1 MQKNTLDK
9 KNFKEEIGEF
19 CGEKFK
25 NVLNI
30 YSAMWVSLRHL
41 LLSWLLQI
49 SVSSSIK
56 ILYSRNY
63 AQYYVTT

>member
-1 MQKNTLDK
+1 MDTDLTIRFLFKFMEKLNFSPIKMMQKNTLDK

-30 YSAMWVSLRHL
+30 YSAM
-41 LLSWLLQI
+41 
-49 SVSSSIK
+49 
-56 ILYSRNY
+56 
-63 AQYYVTT
+63 

>member
-1 MQKNTLDK
+1 MDTDLTIRLLFKFMEKLNFSPIKMMQKNTLDK

-30 YSAMWVSLRHL
+30 YSAM
-41 LLSWLLQI
+41 
-49 SVSSSIK
+49 
-56 ILYSRNY
+56 
-63 AQYYVTT
+63 